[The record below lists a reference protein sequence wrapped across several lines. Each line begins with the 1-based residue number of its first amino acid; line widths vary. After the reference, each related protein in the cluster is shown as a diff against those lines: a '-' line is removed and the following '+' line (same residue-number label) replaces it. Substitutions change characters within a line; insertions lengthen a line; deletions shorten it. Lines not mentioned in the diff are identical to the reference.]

1 MCTHCGQLI
10 KGIFKQGLQC
20 QSCKIT
26 AHKKCKDLIAN
37 TCGTNTHQ
45 LNQIM
50 ASFDNINL
58 PAPKEVT
65 NVEDVQIYVPL
76 PTATEDEEED
86 IYVGPTDYVKPPTQ
100 APTPTPAQRKSTIV
114 KRELATARIRVDYL
128 KFEKV
133 LGRGSFGKVLLA
145 SIKDC
150 EHKVAVKAMKKHTVQ
165 ANGDVLATAVEKRML
180 ELGNFAN
187 FN

>member
-1 MCTHCGQLI
+1 
-10 KGIFKQGLQC
+10 
-20 QSCKIT
+20 
-26 AHKKCKDLIAN
+26 
-37 TCGTNTHQ
+37 
-45 LNQIM
+45 M

-187 FN
+187 FNWFWKIT